1 MPNVI
6 ERSDAAA
13 SSSTAYAIRVGQTA
27 QGNIGSAGDHD
38 WYAVQLTAG
47 QTYTFAMVGTG
58 TNLLAD
64 PYLTL
69 RSAGGTVIGTDDDG
83 GPDLNS
89 TITFTATATGTYYI
103 DAGAY
108 TASGLTGQYGISVTA
123 GNLAHY
129 DYMMGAGNLV
139 RPDNNYHQYSW
150 ASGAGQAVNI
160 TYSFDTSNPDQT
172 DADGNLTAFIALSA
186 AQRAAA
192 QQSLSLYSDVGNVT
206 FTQVAANTG
215 TMRFSAYNSTTDAAG
230 AYAYFPGGTGAG
242 DLAGDVNLNN
252 NSVLTGS
259 IPRGSYSFFAIL
271 HELGHAMGLAHPGEF
286 NAAPG
291 VNITY
296 DPYAQFIEDSHQYTV
311 MSYFDE
317 SNTTASFNSYPDTL
331 LMFDILAIQQLYG
344 TNYST
349 RAGNSVYGFNA
360 NTGSIYDF
368 AANTDPVF
376 CIWDG
381 GGNDTIDASLYSM
394 AQRIDLNAA
403 SFSDIGGFTGNISI
417 AAGAVIEN
425 AIGGSGNDRIYG
437 NGAANVLTGGAGNDI
452 LYGRGGADTLNG
464 GTGNDIYIMSDLG
477 DKIIDAGGTD
487 TVMSSISFS
496 LAAYGMVERLTLLG
510 SANINGVG
518 NALANIITG
527 NSGNNVL
534 NGGAG
539 IDTLI
544 GGLGN
549 DVYVLGAENDRVSD
563 SGGIDTITS
572 TISRSLAGYSAIER
586 LTLLGTANINA
597 TGNGLNNVLVGNSG
611 RNILDG
617 GAGNDVLNGGAGAD
631 RLIGG
636 LGNDVYVLGAEND
649 TVSDV
654 GGIDTITST
663 ISRSLGAYT
672 TIERLTLLGTANIN
686 GVGNGLANLLLGNTG
701 NNILNGVGGNDTISG
716 GAGADKLYGGL
727 GNDTLVGGA
736 GADAFVFN
744 TTPNSSSNVDTITDF
759 SVADD
764 TIWLENAVFATLTTT
779 GTLASSAFY
788 ASTAGVAHDSN
799 DRIIYETDTGNLYY
813 DSNGSAAG
821 GGVMF
826 AHLKAGLDLTYQ
838 DFLVI

>member
-1 MPNVI
+1 MDAFEMH
-6 ERSDAAA
+6 ERSYDLQVMDAGSRSANHA
-13 SSSTAYAIRVGQTA
+13 SSADEDGSDRVNDMFAAVST
-27 QGNIGSAGDHD
+27 SFAGTVTKAALPVYSNDQI
-38 WYAVQLTAG
+38 AA
-47 QTYTFAMVGTG
+47 
-58 TNLLAD
+58 
-64 PYLTL
+64 YLTDGYWNSEGASW
-69 RSAGGTVIGTDDDG
+69 RKFAVSAGGT
-83 GPDLNS
+83 
-89 TITFTATATGTYYI
+89 ITVNITAL
-103 DAGAY
+103 
-108 TASGLTGQYGISVTA
+108 TASGQQFAKWALEAWTA
-123 GNLAHY
+123 
-129 DYMMGAGNLV
+129 
-139 RPDNNYHQYSW
+139 
-150 ASGAGQAVNI
+150 ASGLKFSYTTGSAQITFDDAGSYEAW
-160 TYSFDTSNPDQT
+160 S
-172 DADGNLTAFIALSA
+172 
-186 AQRAAA
+186 
-192 QQSLSLYSDVGNVT
+192 
-206 FTQVAANTG
+206 
-215 TMRFSAYNSTTDAAG
+215 NSTTSG
-230 AYAYFPGGTGAG
+230 NTI
-242 DLAGDVNLNN
+242 LSSEVNISTDWINWYG
-252 NSVLTGS
+252 LTKDT
-259 IPRGSYSFFAIL
+259 YSMQTYI
-271 HELGHAMGLAHPGEF
+271 HEIGHALGLGHAGPYNGGATYGVD
-286 NAAPG
+286 NAYL
-291 VNITY
+291 N
-296 DPYAQFIEDSHQYTV
+296 DSWQATI
-311 MSYFDE
+311 MSYFSQDD
-317 SNTTASFNSYPDTL
+317 NTYVNASFAWIITPMIADV
-331 LMFDILAIQQLYG
+331 LAIRDLYG
-344 TNYST
+344 TTAINSGNTTYSYSSF
-349 RAGNSVYGFNA
+349 AGGDPIAATIVD
-360 NTGSIYDF
+360 TGG
-368 AANTDPVF
+368 V
-376 CIWDG
+376 
-381 GGNDTIDASLYSM
+381 DTIDFSWVSV
-394 AQRIDLNAA
+394 AQRIDLNPETY
-403 SFSDIGGFTGNISI
+403 SDVAGLVGNLGI
-417 AAGAVIEN
+417 ARGTIIEN

-437 NGAANVLTGGAGNDI
+437 NSAANVLTGGAGNDI

-464 GTGNDIYIMSDLG
+464 GIGNDIYIMSDLG

-487 TVMSSISFS
+487 TVISSISFS
-496 LAAYGMVERLTLLG
+496 LAAYGMVERLTLSG
-510 SANINGVG
+510 NANTSGTG

-539 IDTLI
+539 ADKLV

-549 DVYVLGAENDRVSD
+549 DTYVLGAENDTVSD
-563 SGGIDTITS
+563 VGGIDTITS

-744 TTPNSSSNVDTITDF
+744 TTLNSSSNVDTVTDF
-759 SVADD
+759 SVTDD
-764 TIWLENAVFATLTTT
+764 TIWLENAVFKTLTKT

-821 GGVMF
+821 GRVMF
-826 AHLKAGLDLTYQ
+826 AHLNAGLALTYQ